1 MRERAR
7 TVAILA
13 LGACAWSAGIGGAQT
28 LSAAP
33 RARAARVL
41 SVRDEGRLRYVR
53 SSGNEI
59 IDEGRATGTL
69 PGSVRAYFTYT
80 GEPTVTASFEIY
92 GRGWS
97 ISGHGSGRLSS
108 PNSTTPSFRGSLTL
122 SGGNGRYA
130 HAHGSGEMF
139 GVYDRRSYGLTV
151 QTIGSLH
158 Y

>member
-1 MRERAR
+1 MRILTVAACLLSVAAPAWASRGAAAAR
-7 TVAILA
+7 T
-13 LGACAWSAGIGGAQT
+13 
-28 LSAAP
+28 
-33 RARAARVL
+33 ARVL
-41 SVRDEGRLRYVR
+41 SVRDEGHLHYIH

-69 PGSVRAYFTYT
+69 PGTVRAYFTYD
-80 GEPTVTASFEIY
+80 GEPTVTAKFEIY
-92 GRGWS
+92 GSGWS
-97 ISGHGSGRLSS
+97 ISGHGAGRLSN

-122 SGGNGRYA
+122 SGGSGRYA